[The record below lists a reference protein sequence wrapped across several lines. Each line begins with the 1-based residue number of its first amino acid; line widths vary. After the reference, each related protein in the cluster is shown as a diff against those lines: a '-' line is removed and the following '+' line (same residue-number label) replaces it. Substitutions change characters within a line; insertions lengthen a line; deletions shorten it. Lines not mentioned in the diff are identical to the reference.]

1 MSVKIWP
8 LEFNKED
15 YIELFKEA
23 VNDDVALN
31 VVTGIKRNNIVK
43 ETVKAVKE
51 IAATYKLDY
60 SDIAILYPN
69 KDNKGLRYYIQHWV
83 KMMLDENNI
92 PYAITQ
98 EREDGM
104 GVTISNNKGVVVA
117 PIDEIAGLEFKAV
130 ILTGLYPCSY
140 AFDGNEHRIKLKDWE
155 SACELREEER
165 AVVENQIAKIYKA
178 YCRANEVL
186 YVLSDAETGTI
197 IDDIVVSS
205 EEKQI
210 DQYVDSIFD
219 DILKCVA
226 I

>member
-1 MSVKIWP
+1 MSVNIWP

-15 YIELFKEA
+15 YIELFKEG
-23 VNDDVALN
+23 VGKDVTLN
-31 VVTGIKRNNIVK
+31 VISGVKRNNIVK

-51 IAATYKLDY
+51 IAATYNLDY

-83 KMMLDENNI
+83 KMMLGENNI
-92 PYAITQ
+92 PYAITMK
-98 EREDGM
+98 REDGK
-104 GVTISNNKGVVVA
+104 GVKISNNKGVVVA

-130 ILTGLYPCSY
+130 ILTGLHPSSY
-140 AFDGNEHRIKLKDWE
+140 AFDGKEHRIKLKDWDVIK
-155 SACELREEER
+155 ELREEER

-178 YCRANEVL
+178 YLRAKEVL
-186 YVLSDAETGTI
+186 YVISDAEPGTI

-210 DQYVDSIFD
+210 DQYIDSIFD